1 MRFDESL
8 CDSMEVDKGR
18 RWFMMVGES
27 SLESMRVYMT
37 R

>member
-1 MRFDESL
+1 MTVDESS
-8 CDSMEVDKGR
+8 CDSMKMDKGR

-27 SLESMRVYMT
+27 SLESMRDYMT